1 MQSKAGR
8 GRAVYKTVKSRRGK
22 SVRVLAVRLH
32 VHALWDVEPE
42 ETRKRTRLV
51 TGWEFDSELGW
62 DLGILEFPRDVALE
76 DERTFLG
83 AQAEEPCNGGPSLPR
98 LSH

>member
-32 VHALWDVEPE
+32 VHTLWDVEPE
-42 ETRKRTRLV
+42 ETRKWTRLV
-51 TGWEFDSELGW
+51 TGWEFDSELRRV
-62 DLGILEFPRDVALE
+62 LGILKFFRDVALE

-83 AQAEEPCNGGPSLPR
+83 AKAEEP
-98 LSH
+98 